1 MTSLFPNNIPNKHP
15 GDAGYSTPIPND
27 MLNGDQARAKC
38 DQLEYLIKMI
48 PKQAVRCGFIKI
60 ENDKLKEEI
69 VNLKK
74 MMIITMEKNN
84 AYQLITQ
91 RDEQSIKCYKLTKE
105 NKKLKEEIKDFKE
118 NYVPYQTT
126 E

>member
-48 PKQAVRCGFIKI
+48 PKQAVRCGFIQI
-60 ENDKLKEEI
+60 ENDRLKEEI
-69 VNLKK
+69 VKLKK
-74 MMIITMEKNN
+74 LVMITLEKNN

-91 RDEQSIKCYKLTKE
+91 RDEESIKNYKLTKE
-105 NKKLKEEIKDFKE
+105 NKRLKEESSRRKDH
-118 NYVPYQTT
+118 TI
-126 E
+126 